1 MTTIKIIVFLSILH
15 LALITALGQCIFM
28 VEKPR
33 TITNLKYR
41 AGDRIDLKTKTG
53 DRFSGFINQ
62 IRDTAIV
69 VNYNLIMNENISII
83 FTRRV
88 IFSMLS
94 VAGTKG
100 GLAYV
105 GIDGINNLINNER
118 PVCKT
123 STLKTGSIMFGIGLL
138 LKLVS
143 KRKIHIS
150 NENWRI
156 KVLDFSIIKDPG
168 IYSNPSN

>member
-1 MTTIKIIVFLSILH
+1 MTTIKIIVFLSILQ
-15 LALITALGQCIFM
+15 LTLITALGQCIFM
-28 VEKPR
+28 VEKPG

-69 VNYNLIMNENISII
+69 VNNNLIFNNDISII

-105 GIDGINNLINNER
+105 GIDGINNLINN
-118 PVCKT
+118 
-123 STLKTGSIMFGIGLL
+123 
-138 LKLVS
+138 
-143 KRKIHIS
+143 
-150 NENWRI
+150 
-156 KVLDFSIIKDPG
+156 
-168 IYSNPSN
+168 